1 MAQPQAVAAE
11 LCVTVLHD
19 AAVIGIATDAVA
31 GRHLRVDIELIA
43 IAVAVV
49 GRTIDDDLAARFEGI
64 DLLIGDEGLAA
75 TTTTTAMSSTMAPS
89 TSTTKTTTYASPSRA
104 FLTQPVD
111 LLD

>member
-1 MAQPQAVAAE
+1 
-11 LCVTVLHD
+11 
-19 AAVIGIATDAVA
+19 VA

-89 TSTTKTTTYASPSRA
+89 TSTTTTTTYASPSRA
-104 FLTQPVD
+104 FLTRPVD